1 MNNLNNTRETK
12 LELVWIELMKLIGL
26 VMFISPLYLPVR
38 AYFFE
43 SKQSVPLSITDISIA
58 IVGFFLWR
66 GGKHVGTVVNNI
78 GVIIINVIKKIAGNN
93 NAN

>member
-1 MNNLNNTRETK
+1 MNNLKDKRDTF
-12 LELVWIELMKLIGL
+12 LESIWIAVMQLIGL
-26 VMFISPLYLPVR
+26 IMFISPLYLPIR

-66 GGKHVGTVVNNI
+66 GGKNVGTVVNNI

>member
-66 GGKHVGTVVNNI
+66 GGKNVGTVVNNI